1 MGFFSRIFNF
11 FRPVVRNFQTSA
23 SLTSLLLGKRLNKIE
38 EIPTRKE
45 SPFLNRYLDSPLRS
59 TVDTSV
65 KKTMAVAV
73 AIAKKRGIATPVA
86 AKTPMELAST
96 VDEGITRMKVAY
108 QYGKGRLSSTK
119 AAEEF
124 IDRTAARVVAFTDK
138 VIEKGVPIVADAVV
152 NAVTKVFPP
161 AKVIAPVV
169 KAAVPFVTKAIK
181 TVVRKGVEVIANVAK
196 TVVKVVSGVK
206 KIGKKIWNFL
216 FG

>member
-73 AIAKKRGIATPVA
+73 AIAKKRGIATPIA

-96 VDEGITRMKVAY
+96 VDEGMTRMKVAY

-124 IDRTAARVVAFTDK
+124 IDRTSARVVTFTDK
-138 VIEKGVPIVADAVV
+138 VIEKGMPIVADVVV

-161 AKVIAPVV
+161 VKVIAPVV
-169 KAAVPFVTKAIK
+169 KAVVPYVTKAVK